1 MSCMEIEIKNRT
13 DDRLTFIIEGV
24 DVSLVNAL
32 RRISMVEVPT
42 MAIETVE
49 ILKNDA
55 RIFDEALAH
64 RLGLVPLST
73 DLESLIL
80 PEDCDCDNHCPRC
93 SVSLVLK
100 GKGPKTL
107 YSGDLKSQDPNLKPV
122 ADTIPIIKLKEGEEV
137 ELEAIAQ
144 LGMGKDHA
152 KWQPT
157 TTCAYKYYPQ
167 ITIDSDK
174 CESCLRC
181 VEECPRSV
189 LEYDE
194 KKKTIKVVDL
204 ENCSLC
210 RTCQKD
216 CPNEAITVDVT
227 GDKFIF
233 RIETDGSLSPTEV
246 LQRASDILRGK
257 ADKIIDFKEGGS

>member
-1 MSCMEIEIKNRT
+1 MEIEIKNR
-13 DDRLTFIIEGV
+13 DENRLTFIIEGA

-42 MAIETVE
+42 LAIETVK

-64 RLGLVPLST
+64 RLGLVPLTT
-73 DLESLIL
+73 DIEALVL
-80 PEDCDCDNHCPRC
+80 PSECECEDHCSRC

-100 GKGPKTL
+100 GKGPKTM
-107 YSGDLKSQDPNLKPV
+107 YSGDLKSTDSNTKPV
-122 ADTIPIIKLKEGEEV
+122 LDTIPIVKLKEGEEV

-144 LGMGKDHA
+144 LGVGAEHA

-157 TTCAYKYYPQ
+157 TTCAYKYYPH
-167 ITIDSDK
+167 ISIDIDK
-174 CESCLRC
+174 CESCLKC

-189 LEYDE
+189 LEFDE
-194 KKKTIKVVDL
+194 KKNQIKVVDL

-210 RTCQKD
+210 RTCMKD
-216 CPNEAITVDVT
+216 CQSGAITVDVT
-227 GDKFIF
+227 EDKFIF
-233 RIETDGSLSPTEV
+233 SIETDGSLSPIEV
-246 LQRASDILRGK
+246 LTQACDILSGK
-257 ADKIIDFKEGGS
+257 TDKIIAFTTNKEAS

>member
-1 MSCMEIEIKNRT
+1 MYPMEIEIKNRT
-13 DDRLTFIIEGV
+13 DDQLSFIIEGV
-24 DVSLVNAL
+24 DVSMVNAL
-32 RRISMVEVPT
+32 RRISMMEVPT
-42 MAIETVE
+42 MAIETVR
-49 ILKNDA
+49 ILKNEA

-73 DLESLIL
+73 DLESMIL
-80 PEDCDCDNHCPRC
+80 PDDCDCEDHCPRC
-93 SVSLVLK
+93 SVSLELK

-107 YSGDLKSQDPNLKPV
+107 YSGDLKSHDPKIKPV
-122 ADTIPIIKLKEGEEV
+122 TDTIPLVKLKEGEELD
-137 ELEAIAQ
+137 LEAIAQ
-144 LGMGKDHA
+144 LGLGKDHA

-157 TTCAYKYYPQ
+157 STCAYKYYPK

-174 CESCLRC
+174 CEACLTC
-181 VEECPRSV
+181 VQQCPRSV

-194 KKKTIKVVDL
+194 KKKTVEIVDL

-216 CPNEAITVDVT
+216 CESEAITVDAT
-227 GDKFIF
+227 GEKFIF
-233 RIETDGSLSPTEV
+233 NIETDGSLSPIEV
-246 LQRASDILRGK
+246 VTKALDILAGK

>member
-1 MSCMEIEIKNRT
+1 MEIEIKNRT
-13 DDRLTFIIEGV
+13 DDQLTFIIEGS
-24 DVSLVNAL
+24 DVSMVNAL

-42 MAIETVE
+42 MAIETVK

-64 RLGLVPLST
+64 RLGLVPLTT
-73 DLESLIL
+73 DAESMIL
-80 PEDCDCDNHCPRC
+80 PADCDCEDNCPRC

-107 YSGDLKSQDPNLKPV
+107 YSGDLKSEDPNLKPV
-122 ADTIPIIKLKEGEEV
+122 LDTIPLVKLKEGEEV

-144 LGMGKDHA
+144 LGMGSEHA

-157 TTCAYKYYPQ
+157 TSCAYKYYPQ
-167 ITIDSDK
+167 ITIDSNK
-174 CESCLRC
+174 CEACLNC

-194 KKKTIKVVDL
+194 KKKTLKVVDL

-210 RTCQKD
+210 RTCMKD
-216 CPNEAITVDVT
+216 CQNDAITVDVT
-227 GDKFIF
+227 EGKFIF
-233 RIETDGSLSPTEV
+233 HIETDGSLSPTEV
-246 LQRASDILRGK
+246 LSRASDILAGK
-257 ADKIIDFKEGGS
+257 ADKIITFKEGGS

>member
-1 MSCMEIEIKNRT
+1 MEIEIKNR
-13 DDRLTFIIEGV
+13 DNNQLTFIIEGA

-42 MAIETVE
+42 LAIETVE

-64 RLGLVPLST
+64 RLGLIPLAT
-73 DLESLIL
+73 DTEALIL
-80 PEDCDCDNHCPRC
+80 PSECDCEDHCSRC
-93 SVSLVLK
+93 SVSLILK

-107 YSGDLKSQDPNLKPV
+107 YSGDLESKDPSTKPV
-122 ADTIPIIKLKEGEEV
+122 LDTIPIVKLKEGEEV

-144 LGMGKDHA
+144 LGVGEEHA

-167 ITIDSDK
+167 ITVDMDK
-174 CESCLRC
+174 CEACLQC

-189 LEYDE
+189 LEFDE
-194 KKKTIKVVDL
+194 KKNQIKVVDL

-210 RTCQKD
+210 RTCMKNCD
-216 CPNEAITVDVT
+216 SKAITVDVT
-227 GDKFIF
+227 EDKFIF
-233 RIETDGSLSPTEV
+233 RMETDGSLSPTEV
-246 LQRASDILRGK
+246 LTQACDILKEK
-257 ADKIIDFKEGGS
+257 ADKIIEFTN